1 MFDKN
6 RIYNYYFYMQEIDFK
21 KSLGQNFIFDKNLLN
36 AIATDGGV
44 DKNDVV
50 LEIGAGA
57 GSLSEVLAKRAKQVF
72 SYEIDTSLKNILNK
86 IKQENSNLTFVFEDF
101 LNADITKLSA
111 KPTRVV
117 ANIPYYITTP
127 IIFKLIE
134 FDFKS
139 ILVLVQKEVAL
150 RFAAKPKSKDY
161 GITSVILQAVYD
173 VKITR
178 VVKKE
183 NFTPQPKVDSATVL
197 FAPHNKY
204 KINNFE
210 GFKNFVRTSFAMR
223 RKTLINNLKQFY
235 KKEDIEQIISEL
247 NFNLSVRPEEIDVY
261 NFILIFNKLQNK
273 NNK

>member
-6 RIYNYYFYMQEIDFK
+6 LIYNYYFYMQDIDFK

-36 AIATDGGV
+36 AIAADGGV
-44 DKNDVV
+44 EKDDIV

-57 GSLSEVLAKRAKQVF
+57 GSLTEVLCKKAKQVF
-72 SYEIDTSLKNILNK
+72 SYEIDTSLKDILNK
-86 IKQENSNLTFVFEDF
+86 IKQANSNLTLMFEDF
-101 LNADITKLSA
+101 LEADITKLTE

-150 RFAAKPKSKDY
+150 RFAAKPKTKDY

-173 VKITR
+173 VKVTR
-178 VVKKE
+178 IVKKE

-197 FAPHNKY
+197 FEPHNKY

-210 GFKNFVRTSFAMR
+210 AFRNFVRTCFSMR
-223 RKTLINNLKQFY
+223 RKTLVNNLKTIY
-235 KKEDIEQIISEL
+235 KKEYIEQTLENL
-247 NFNLSVRPEEIDVY
+247 NYKASARPEEIEVFD
-261 NFILIFNKLQNK
+261 FIKIFEKL